1 MPLKDMFLCLGFSV
15 TLPIGQML
23 FKLAADHSRTI
34 QGGVIQKVVFNPPLI
49 GAFAWYGLTA
59 LLWFYILT
67 RVPLS
72 AAYPFSILGSALV
85 PILAWVLF
93 RETISLQVW
102 LGFAIMLS
110 GFTLIARAG
119 TSV

>member
-1 MPLKDMFLCLGFSV
+1 MPTKDTFLCLGFAIA
-15 TLPIGQML
+15 LPLGQML
-23 FKLAADHSRTI
+23 FKFAANHSRAI
-34 QGGVIQKVVFNPPLI
+34 EGGLIQKVVLNPPLI

-59 LLWFYILT
+59 ILWFYILT

-93 RETISLQVW
+93 RETISPQAW
-102 LGFAIMLS
+102 LGFAIMLG

-119 TSV
+119 A

>member
-1 MPLKDMFLCLGFSV
+1 VRIKDLFLCLGFAV
-15 TLPIGQML
+15 ALPAGQML
-23 FKLAADHSRTI
+23 FKFAADHSRAI
-34 QGGVIQKVVFNPPLI
+34 QGGLVQKVVFNPPLI
-49 GAFAWYGLTA
+49 AAFAWYGLTA

-93 RETISLQVW
+93 RETISPQVW
-102 LGFAIMLS
+102 LGFAIMLG
-110 GFTLIARAG
+110 GFTLIARSGA
-119 TSV
+119 